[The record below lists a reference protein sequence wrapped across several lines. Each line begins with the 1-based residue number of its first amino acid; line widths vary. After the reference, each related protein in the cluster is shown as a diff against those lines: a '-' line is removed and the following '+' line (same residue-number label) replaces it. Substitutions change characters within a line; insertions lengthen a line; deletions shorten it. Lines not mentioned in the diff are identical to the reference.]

1 MNYGRRTTNTTTH
14 RDTPLSAT
22 PEPRFQNLAEITVTP
37 SKEQIKS
44 YTSKANSEADRL
56 NNESNVI
63 GMVNYS
69 TNDATTRKIMYP
81 PTKKATEEI
90 KKSNDLLDYG
100 NPMDKP
106 NLSTIR
112 ASKANLEK
120 AKKINAREKKNY
132 NYRVKTYTDKGWSK
146 DEFFDFGN

>member
-37 SKEQIKS
+37 SKEQIKN
-44 YTSKANSEADRL
+44 YTSKTNAEADRL
-56 NNESNVI
+56 NNESNLI
-63 GMVNYS
+63 GIVNLGS
-69 TNDATTRKIMYP
+69 NDATTRQIMYP
-81 PTKKATEEI
+81 PTKRLTEEI
-90 KKSNDLLDYG
+90 KKGNDRLDYG

-106 NLSTIR
+106 NLSTIK

-120 AKKINAREKKNY
+120 AKKINAREKQNY
-132 NYRVKTYTDKGWSK
+132 NSRVKTYTNKGWIK